1 MYLRK
6 IAFLTISLLCVYGCG
21 QDSVLVGDS
30 TAPLEIG
37 FQLAPSAPAQ
47 SNITRV
53 ELTVSTPDIDEPLF
67 FPIVNINQ
75 ADRTAS
81 DLIRVPISESVTFS
95 VRAFEGDCPALSGLV
110 ENVNITSDRTAP
122 LIIRLSPM
130 PIIISL
136 RSQQEQLSV
145 GSRYEV
151 EVHIEDAPR
160 LTAFTCELEFDENL
174 LEPLEAVPGDF
185 FGNDALFIEDSEFQR
200 RSEGQISLGITLKG
214 NNTGICGSGV
224 VFRVA
229 FQTASGGNAA
239 VAVVDNVVLITS
251 DFEQMEDSARIR
263 IEPAIFVIIE

>member
-6 IAFLTISLLCVYGCG
+6 IVFLTISLLCVYGCG
-21 QDSVLVGDS
+21 QDSVLVGNS

-37 FQLAPSAPAQ
+37 FQLAPGAPAQ
-47 SNITRV
+47 SNITRI

-81 DLIRVPISESVTFS
+81 GVIPVPISESVTFS

-110 ENVNITSDRTAP
+110 ENINIASGRTAP
-122 LIIRLSPM
+122 LIIRLSPTQ
-130 PIIISL
+130 IIIGL

-151 EVHIEDAPR
+151 EVHVEDAPR
-160 LTAFTCELEFDENL
+160 LTAFTCQLKFDENL

-185 FGNDALFIEDSEFQR
+185 FGNNALFIEDSEFQR
-200 RSEGQISLGITLKG
+200 REENQISLGITLKG
-214 NNTGICGSGV
+214 DNTGICGSGV
-224 VFRVA
+224 VFRIS
-229 FQTASGGNAA
+229 FQATSSGNAE
-239 VAVVDNVVLITS
+239 VAIMDNVVLTTS
-251 DFEQMEDSARIR
+251 DFEHMEDSARIR
-263 IEPAIFVIIE
+263 IEPAIFVRIE